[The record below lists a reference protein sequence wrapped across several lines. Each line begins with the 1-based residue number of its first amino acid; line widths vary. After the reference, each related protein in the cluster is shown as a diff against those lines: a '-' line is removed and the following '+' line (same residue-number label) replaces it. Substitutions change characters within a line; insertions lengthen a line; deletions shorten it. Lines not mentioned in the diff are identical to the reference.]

1 MQVIR
6 TLATNMLPEANL
18 LIEINALTFANK
30 TSINKLLL
38 FNGKWEY
45 VKVMRIIMY
54 NNSYC

>member
-30 TSINKLLL
+30 TSINKLL